1 MILPDVNCVK
11 YSSTRGSYK
20 NEKPGLSASDT
31 EVIIENG
38 VHLAGILDKNTV
50 GKSEGGLIHVI
61 WIECGPEASKFFI
74 NHAQQLVNNWLVQR
88 GYTIGVGDTIADSE
102 TIRIISRK
110 IAEARQDVEDLTT
123 RLQSME
129 LETKPGMSLTQTFEH
144 EVNKALN
151 KAVGEAGTAAST
163 SLARDN
169 NIKVMVNGG
178 SKGNALNIAQM
189 IACVGMDLN

>member
-1 MILPDVNCVK
+1 MNVAK
-11 YSSTRGSYK
+11 FSSTRGSYK
-20 NEKPGLSASDT
+20 DEIKNLSASDT
-31 EVIIENG
+31 EVLIENG
-38 VHLAGILDKNTV
+38 TVLSGILDKNTV
-50 GKSEGGLIHVI
+50 GRSEGGLIHVI
-61 WIECGPEASKFFI
+61 WIECGPEATKLFI
-74 NHAQQLVNNWLVQR
+74 NHAQQLVNNWLIQR

-110 IAEARQDVEDLTT
+110 MAEARADVDTLTT
-123 RLQSME
+123 KLQSME

-178 SKGNALNIAQM
+178 SKGNAINIAQM
-189 IACVGMDLN
+189 IACVGMHID